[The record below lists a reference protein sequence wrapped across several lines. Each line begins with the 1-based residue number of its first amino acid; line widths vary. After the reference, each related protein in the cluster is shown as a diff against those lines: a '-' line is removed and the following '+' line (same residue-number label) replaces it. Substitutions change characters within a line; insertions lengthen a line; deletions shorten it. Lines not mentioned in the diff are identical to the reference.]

1 MICFGVTTSKTAPLS
16 GSSPSKAIR
25 SPVAESN
32 ISEKGVLF
40 VIWAVPTIT
49 TFALSDL
56 SPGTSGRIT
65 GLLDDGVGGVLV
77 KRLRN
82 LGFVPGRIATP
93 LRRAPMGDP
102 VVYRVS
108 DYELCLRR
116 KEARLIQVTTV
127 EAENRIILQ
136 PRPAGRHA
144 ADDPAA
150 PNTGETL

>member
-1 MICFGVTTSKTAPLS
+1 MAF
-16 GSSPSKAIR
+16 
-25 SPVAESN
+25 
-32 ISEKGVLF
+32 
-40 VIWAVPTIT
+40 AVPRHRAPTGT
-49 TFALSDL
+49 THSPEPDAPTLPLSDL
-56 SPGTSGRIT
+56 SPGTSGRIIH
-65 GLLDDGVGGVLV
+65 LLDDGVGGVLI

-82 LGFVPGRIATP
+82 LGFIPGRIAAP

-116 KEARLIQVTTV
+116 QEARLIQVTTV

-144 ADDPAA
+144 ADDPEA

>member
-1 MICFGVTTSKTAPLS
+1 MDF
-16 GSSPSKAIR
+16 
-25 SPVAESN
+25 
-32 ISEKGVLF
+32 
-40 VIWAVPTIT
+40 AVPRHRATEGTSYLPEPGAT

-65 GLLDDGVGGVLV
+65 GLADDGVGGVLI

-82 LGFVPGRIATP
+82 LGFVPGRIVTP

-116 KEARLIQVTTV
+116 QEARMVQVEVLAEADVVV
-127 EAENRIILQ
+127 EPLTEEQ
-136 PRPAGRHA
+136 
-144 ADDPAA
+144 ADTPERQEEL
-150 PNTGETL
+150 P

>member
-1 MICFGVTTSKTAPLS
+1 MDF
-16 GSSPSKAIR
+16 
-25 SPVAESN
+25 
-32 ISEKGVLF
+32 
-40 VIWAVPTIT
+40 AVPRHRATEGTSYLPEPGAT

-65 GLLDDGVGGVLV
+65 GLADDGVGGVLV

-116 KEARLIQVTTV
+116 QQARLIQVTTV
-127 EAENRIILQ
+127 EAENRIILH

-144 ADDPAA
+144 ADDPEA